1 MMTMANVFSFYKTNT
16 ARETEGVWVKPMG
29 EYEGAPEFKIA
40 RAGGANKKFD
50 NLQANLLKPYQRQI
64 QANINSMPE
73 ELKKIIQDKNKE
85 AFIATC
91 LLDWRNIENTDAK
104 IIPFSKEQARDLFNQ
119 LPDLYTDLFGYAM
132 QIATFQDTEIE
143 AEAGN

>member
-1 MMTMANVFSFYKTNT
+1 MANVFSFYKTN
-16 ARETEGVWVKPMG
+16 ANKELDGKWVSPIG

-64 QANINSMPE
+64 QANINNLPD
-73 ELKKIIQDKNKE
+73 ELKKLINEKNKE

-91 LLDWRNIENTDAK
+91 LLDWKNIENAEGK
-104 IIPFSKEQARDLFNQ
+104 VIPFSKEAAKDLFSQ

-132 QIATFQDTEIE
+132 QIATFQDEE
-143 AEAGN
+143 VAAEVGNS